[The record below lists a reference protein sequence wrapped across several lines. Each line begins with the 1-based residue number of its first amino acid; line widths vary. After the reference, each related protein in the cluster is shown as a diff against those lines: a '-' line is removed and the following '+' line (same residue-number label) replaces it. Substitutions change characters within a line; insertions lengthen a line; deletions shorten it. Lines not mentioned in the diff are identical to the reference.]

1 MLHLVYAFLCPVFY
15 FTVLAS
21 KYVDVGVMLVRL
33 VFEYVFLFLFFLF
46 LTFIGSFARLFL
58 KNVRGNSTARKK
70 SSFNFVGASRAHRI
84 LSRVTRR
91 CSSSFFPSI
100 RSLRNLADFLIFKS
114 S

>member
-46 LTFIGSFARLFL
+46 LTFIGSFVRLFL
-58 KNVRGNSTARKK
+58 KNVRGNSTAQKK